1 MQIVGTQ
8 VHEEMGGRRFTVEFV
23 GEGGDIVSVQLKRD
37 NTDDL
42 NRANA
47 VEKAK
52 VMLLHAASYEAG
64 EGDEER
70 VHAVLT
76 ARRSKNEKE
85 LESQLDE
92 GLEDTF
98 PASDPVSAAHSVT
111 AGGVKH

>member
-23 GEGGDIVSVQLKRD
+23 GEGGDVISVQLKRD
-37 NTDDL
+37 GSDDL
-42 NRANA
+42 TRSNV

-64 EGDEER
+64 EGDHER
-70 VHAVLT
+70 VRAALT
-76 ARRSKNEKE
+76 ARRTKDEEE

-111 AGGVKH
+111 VGGKH

>member
-23 GEGGDIVSVQLKRD
+23 GEGGDVISVQLKGGGEEGLSRD
-37 NTDDL
+37 
-42 NRANA
+42 NA

-64 EGDEER
+64 EGDENR
-70 VHAVLT
+70 IHAAMT
-76 ARRSKNEKE
+76 ARRAKDEQE

-111 AGGVKH
+111 AGGGKH